1 MMMSLMASTLRGAPQ
16 QQVTAARLDRTG
28 DRNRVTAPNPNRHG
42 DAITVRHRAEP
53 ESAR

>member
-1 MMMSLMASTLRGAPQ
+1 
-16 QQVTAARLDRTG
+16 VTHG
-28 DRNRVTAPNPNRHG
+28 DRVTAPNPNRHG